1 MVYFKLEF
9 GFHLPGRKHR
19 AENKT
24 NSKAQPAWD
33 FISKEVESAEARK
46 CYKTAANY
54 RTAAN
59 SLTLFWQ
66 RNDWTMADILP
77 QEMERYQ
84 RWLIDRGLCMN
95 TISCYMRS
103 LRTLYNRG
111 VALQMTADTQPF
123 RKVFTGKEHTRKR
136 SAQEEDILRLSHL
149 NLENKPS
156 LAFARDIFLFSFYA
170 MGMPF
175 VDIAYLRKEQIRN
188 GRFHYAR
195 HKTGQEIVVAIEPCM
210 NEIIRK
216 YEAYSNTPYVF
227 PIINSPD
234 AVLAHGQYQNQ
245 LRRYNYNLSCLS
257 KRISASQPLSSYVVR
272 HTWASIAYQHDL
284 DVRLISKALG
294 HTSTSTTMIYMVALE
309 TVTNQYLGG
318 DASLACSAETQA
330 QIDRKVV
337 ELVKS
342 EHQKALNILTENRAK
357 LDELAKYLYE
367 KEAITG
373 EEFMNILNG

>member
-1 MVYFKLEF
+1 
-9 GFHLPGRKHR
+9 
-19 AENKT
+19 
-24 NSKAQPAWD
+24 
-33 FISKEVESAEARK
+33 
-46 CYKTAANY
+46 
-54 RTAAN
+54 
-59 SLTLFWQ
+59 
-66 RNDWTMADILP
+66 
-77 QEMERYQ
+77 MERYQ

-136 SAQEEDILRLSHL
+136 SAQEEDIMRLSHL
-149 NLENKPS
+149 NLEDKPS

-175 VDIAYLRKEQIRN
+175 VDIAYLRKEQIRD

-216 YEAYSNTPYVF
+216 YEVYSNTPYVF

-234 AVLAHGQYQNQ
+234 AVLAHGQYQSQ
-245 LRRYNYNLSCLS
+245 LRRYNYNLTCLS

-294 HTSTSTTMIYMVALE
+294 HTSTSTTMIYIKSLFDPQLA
-309 TVTNQYLGG
+309 
-318 DASLACSAETQA
+318 DANHQLLKTF
-330 QIDRKVV
+330 
-337 ELVKS
+337 EL
-342 EHQKALNILTENRAK
+342 
-357 LDELAKYLYE
+357 Y
-367 KEAITG
+367 G
-373 EEFMNILNG
+373 

>member
-19 AENKT
+19 VENKT

-66 RNDWTMADILP
+66 RDDWTMADILP

-149 NLENKPS
+149 NLEDKPS

-175 VDIAYLRKEQIRN
+175 VDIAYLRKEQIRD

-216 YEAYSNTPYVF
+216 YEPYSNTPYVF

-257 KRISASQPLSSYVVR
+257 KRISASQQSSF
-272 HTWASIAYQHDL
+272 L
-284 DVRLISKALG
+284 
-294 HTSTSTTMIYMVALE
+294 
-309 TVTNQYLGG
+309 
-318 DASLACSAETQA
+318 
-330 QIDRKVV
+330 
-337 ELVKS
+337 
-342 EHQKALNILTENRAK
+342 
-357 LDELAKYLYE
+357 
-367 KEAITG
+367 
-373 EEFMNILNG
+373 

>member
-1 MVYFKLEF
+1 MVYFKFEF

-66 RNDWTMADILP
+66 RDDWTMADILP

-149 NLENKPS
+149 NLEDKPS
-156 LAFARDIFLFSFYA
+156 LAFCPRHIPLQFL
-170 MGMPF
+170 
-175 VDIAYLRKEQIRN
+175 
-188 GRFHYAR
+188 
-195 HKTGQEIVVAIEPCM
+195 C
-210 NEIIRK
+210 
-216 YEAYSNTPYVF
+216 
-227 PIINSPD
+227 
-234 AVLAHGQYQNQ
+234 HGNAF
-245 LRRYNYNLSCLS
+245 RRYCLS
-257 KRISASQPLSSYVVR
+257 AK
-272 HTWASIAYQHDL
+272 
-284 DVRLISKALG
+284 G
-294 HTSTSTTMIYMVALE
+294 
-309 TVTNQYLGG
+309 TNQRRKISLCPPQNWSGDSGG
-318 DASLACSAETQA
+318 DRTVYERNYQ
-330 QIDRKVV
+330 KV
-337 ELVKS
+337 
-342 EHQKALNILTENRAK
+342 
-357 LDELAKYLYE
+357 
-367 KEAITG
+367 
-373 EEFMNILNG
+373 

>member
-9 GFHLPGRKHR
+9 GFHLPGRKNR

-24 NSKAQPAWD
+24 NSQAQPAWD

-66 RNDWTMADILP
+66 RDDWTMADILP

-149 NLENKPS
+149 NLEDKPS
-156 LAFARDIFLFSFYA
+156 L
-170 MGMPF
+170 
-175 VDIAYLRKEQIRN
+175 
-188 GRFHYAR
+188 
-195 HKTGQEIVVAIEPCM
+195 AIEPCM
-210 NEIIRK
+210 SEIIRK
-216 YEAYSNTPYVF
+216 YEPYCNTPYVF
-227 PIINSPD
+227 PIINTPD
-234 AVLAHGQYQNQ
+234 AALAHGQYQSQ

-294 HTSTSTTMIYMVALE
+294 HTSTSTTMIYIKSLFDPQLA
-309 TVTNQYLGG
+309 
-318 DASLACSAETQA
+318 DANHQLLKTF
-330 QIDRKVV
+330 
-337 ELVKS
+337 EL
-342 EHQKALNILTENRAK
+342 
-357 LDELAKYLYE
+357 Y
-367 KEAITG
+367 G
-373 EEFMNILNG
+373 

>member
-66 RNDWTMADILP
+66 RDDWTLADILP

-170 MGMPF
+170 M
-175 VDIAYLRKEQIRN
+175 E
-188 GRFHYAR
+188 
-195 HKTGQEIVVAIEPCM
+195 
-210 NEIIRK
+210 
-216 YEAYSNTPYVF
+216 
-227 PIINSPD
+227 
-234 AVLAHGQYQNQ
+234 
-245 LRRYNYNLSCLS
+245 CLS
-257 KRISASQPLSSYVVR
+257 
-272 HTWASIAYQHDL
+272 
-284 DVRLISKALG
+284 
-294 HTSTSTTMIYMVALE
+294 
-309 TVTNQYLGG
+309 
-318 DASLACSAETQA
+318 
-330 QIDRKVV
+330 
-337 ELVKS
+337 
-342 EHQKALNILTENRAK
+342 
-357 LDELAKYLYE
+357 
-367 KEAITG
+367 
-373 EEFMNILNG
+373 

>member
-66 RNDWTMADILP
+66 RNDWTLADILP
-77 QEMERYQ
+77 QEMARYQ

-149 NLENKPS
+149 NLEDKPS

-284 DVRLISKALG
+284 DVRLISKAMG
-294 HTSTSTTMIYMVALE
+294 HTSTSTTMIYIKSLFDPQLA
-309 TVTNQYLGG
+309 
-318 DASLACSAETQA
+318 DAN
-330 QIDRKVV
+330 
-337 ELVKS
+337 
-342 EHQKALNILTENRAK
+342 HQLLKTFAK
-357 LDELAKYLYE
+357 
-367 KEAITG
+367 G
-373 EEFMNILNG
+373 V

>member
-19 AENKT
+19 VENKT

-66 RNDWTMADILP
+66 RDDWTLADILP

-149 NLENKPS
+149 NLEDKPS
-156 LAFARDIFLFSFYA
+156 LAFAATYSSSVF
-170 MGMPF
+170 MPW
-175 VDIAYLRKEQIRN
+175 E
-188 GRFHYAR
+188 
-195 HKTGQEIVVAIEPCM
+195 
-210 NEIIRK
+210 
-216 YEAYSNTPYVF
+216 
-227 PIINSPD
+227 
-234 AVLAHGQYQNQ
+234 
-245 LRRYNYNLSCLS
+245 CLS
-257 KRISASQPLSSYVVR
+257 
-272 HTWASIAYQHDL
+272 
-284 DVRLISKALG
+284 
-294 HTSTSTTMIYMVALE
+294 
-309 TVTNQYLGG
+309 
-318 DASLACSAETQA
+318 
-330 QIDRKVV
+330 
-337 ELVKS
+337 
-342 EHQKALNILTENRAK
+342 
-357 LDELAKYLYE
+357 
-367 KEAITG
+367 
-373 EEFMNILNG
+373 

>member
-19 AENKT
+19 VENKT
-24 NSKAQPAWD
+24 NTKAQPAWD

-59 SLTLFWQ
+59 SLTLFWN
-66 RNDWTMADILP
+66 RDDWTMADILP

-136 SAQEEDILRLSHL
+136 SAQEEDILRLSRL

-175 VDIAYLRKEQIRN
+175 VDIAYLRKSDLRN
-188 GRFHYAR
+188 GMWTYCRRKTNQCLMVEWEKAQQKILDRYA
-195 HKTGQEIVVAIEPCM
+195 HQMVGCS
-210 NEIIRK
+210 
-216 YEAYSNTPYVF
+216 YLF
-227 PIINSPD
+227 PIITKED
-234 AVLAHGQYQNQ
+234 GTEYQQYQRMQINKS
-245 LRRYNYNLSCLS
+245 L
-257 KRISASQPLSSYVVR
+257 
-272 HTWASIAYQHDL
+272 
-284 DVRLISKALG
+284 LIPG
-294 HTSTSTTMIYMVALE
+294 
-309 TVTNQYLGG
+309 
-318 DASLACSAETQA
+318 C
-330 QIDRKVV
+330 
-337 ELVKS
+337 
-342 EHQKALNILTENRAK
+342 
-357 LDELAKYLYE
+357 
-367 KEAITG
+367 
-373 EEFMNILNG
+373 